1 MNNENSSA
9 SSETSELT
17 GVLHGLLDQARG
29 SGRDDLVDR
38 LDPWLRRL
46 DQPEVRV
53 VVVGP
58 FKRGKSS
65 LVNAIVGAAVCPV
78 DDFYATA
85 VPTIIQFGPEPGATL
100 VADVP
105 GELEQM
111 SVPIDINALRRHVT
125 ESGMTAGSL
134 ESAKVQV
141 TLPQQL
147 LRDGLVLVDTPGIGG
162 TVARHA
168 ATTLALLPDAD
179 ALLVLTDASQEFT
192 EPELAFLRQAAA
204 VCPNVYCVLS
214 KIDLEPNWRVVAEAN
229 RRHLESAG
237 IDAPVLP
244 VSTVLHQSAQAS
256 NDAELAAESG
266 VPALI
271 EILTGDLRQ
280 SAVSTLREAAAR
292 DAESVSKHLAMA
304 LQAELESLVGP
315 GEAAALIQTLEE
327 AQKAAA
333 DLSKRAS
340 RWQVLLND
348 GFSDILADIEY
359 DIRDRIRAVGREAE
373 LLVDESDPAETWETM
388 SQWIADA
395 LAQAIAD
402 SFVWAHQRCER
413 LATVVAESFRLE
425 GDVLIPQFQAIDTS
439 DMLAP
444 VAGLDVIRGTRM
456 TGTQRVV
463 GALRGSYSGILMT
476 GIVTSLAGMALINPI
491 SLAAGV
497 LLGGFSLRQEG
508 VSRLERRRS
517 EARVSVRRLI
527 DDTNFHVLKE
537 SRTRLLDVKR
547 LMRDTF
553 EGAAEEFRRSL
564 QESLDSAK
572 RGAGTA
578 PPQRDE
584 RTHQLKDQLMS
595 VRQFGSR
602 AEAFVGGQDDP

>member
-1 MNNENSSA
+1 MNNEIAAHNSE
-9 SSETSELT
+9 SSELV

-38 LDPWLRRL
+38 LGPWLSRL
-46 DQPEVRV
+46 DRPQVRV

-65 LVNAIVGAAVCPV
+65 LVNTIVGAPVCPI
-78 DDFYATA
+78 DDFHATA
-85 VPTIIQFGPEPGATL
+85 VPTLIQFGAEQGATL
-100 VADVP
+100 IADVP
-105 GELEQM
+105 GQLEPM
-111 SVPIDINALRRHVT
+111 VVPIDLDALRRHVT
-125 ESGMTAGSL
+125 EDGLTQGTL
-134 ESAKVQV
+134 ESARVEV

-147 LRDGLVLVDTPGIGG
+147 LRDGLVLVDTPGIGS

-168 ATTLALLPDAD
+168 ATTLAMLPDAD

-192 EPELAFLRQAAA
+192 EPELNFLRQAAA
-204 VCPNVYCVLS
+204 VCSRVWCVLS
-214 KIDLEPNWRVVAEAN
+214 KIDLEPNWREVADAN

-237 IDAPVLP
+237 IEAPILP
-244 VSTVLHQSAQAS
+244 VSTYIHQSALAT
-256 NDAELAAESG
+256 NDGRLAEESG
-266 VPALI
+266 VPALM
-271 EILTGDLRQ
+271 EMLTGDVTRT
-280 SAVSTLREAAAR
+280 AVSTLRQAAAR
-292 DAESVSKHLAMA
+292 DAESVSKHLGMA

-327 AQKAAA
+327 AQKVAA

-348 GFSDILADIEY
+348 GFSDILTDIEY
-359 DIRDRIRAVGREAE
+359 DVRDRIRAVGREAE
-373 LLVDESDPAETWETM
+373 VLIDESDPADTWETM
-388 SQWIADA
+388 SQWVADA

-402 SFVWAHQRCER
+402 SFIWAHQRCER

-425 GDVLIPQFQAIDTS
+425 GDVLIPAFSAINTS

-444 VAGLDVIRGTRM
+444 VAGLDVLRGTRM
-456 TGTQRVV
+456 TGTQKVV

-491 SLAAGV
+491 SLAAGA

-508 VSRLERRRS
+508 VNRLERRRS
-517 EARVSVRRLI
+517 EARTSVRRLI
-527 DDTNFHVLKE
+527 DDASFHVLKE
-537 SRTRLLDVKR
+537 TRTRLLEVKR

-564 QESLDSAK
+564 QESLDSAR
-572 RGAGTA
+572 RGAETA
-578 PPQRDE
+578 PTQRDE
-584 RTHQLKDQLMS
+584 RAHLLKDKLTT
-595 VRQFGSR
+595 VRQFGAR
-602 AEAFVGGQDDP
+602 AEALTGEAADT

>member
-1 MNNENSSA
+1 MTNESSTPA
-9 SSETSELT
+9 SETSELT

-29 SGRDDLVDR
+29 SGRDDLVNR
-38 LDPWLRRL
+38 LDPWLHRL
-46 DQPEVRV
+46 DRPEVRV

-85 VPTIIQFGPEPGATL
+85 VPTIIRFGPDAEAHL
-100 VADVP
+100 IAAVP
-105 GELEQM
+105 GELEPM
-111 SVPIDINALRRHVT
+111 SVPIDINGLRRHVT
-125 ESGMTAGSL
+125 ESGLTDGSL
-134 ESAKVQV
+134 ESAKVEV
-141 TLPQQL
+141 ALPRQL

-168 ATTLALLPDAD
+168 ATTLAMLPEAD
-179 ALLVLTDASQEFT
+179 ALLVMTDASQEFT

-204 VCPNVYCVLS
+204 ICPAVYCVLS
-214 KIDLEPNWRVVAEAN
+214 KIDLEPSWRDVADAN
-229 RRHLESAG
+229 RRHLEAAG

-244 VSTVLHQSAQAS
+244 VSTLLHQSAQATS
-256 NDAELAAESG
+256 DEQLAVESG
-266 VPALI
+266 VPAII
-271 EILTGDLRQ
+271 EVLTGDLRRN
-280 SAVSTLREAAAR
+280 AVSTLRQAAAR
-292 DAESVSKHLAMA
+292 DAELASKHLAMA

-333 DLSKRAS
+333 DLNKRAS
-340 RWQVLLND
+340 RWQILLND

-425 GDVLIPQFQAIDTS
+425 GDVLIPQFSTIDTT

-444 VAGLDVIRGTRM
+444 VAGLDTIRGSRM

-517 EARVSVRRLI
+517 EARVAVRRLI

-553 EGAAEEFRRSL
+553 EEAAEEFRRSL
-564 QESLDSAK
+564 QESLESAK
-572 RGAGTA
+572 RGADTA
-578 PPQRDE
+578 PPHRDE
-584 RTHQLKDQLMS
+584 RTHVLKSQLTS
-595 VRQFGSR
+595 VRQFGAR
-602 AEAFVGGQDDP
+602 AEALVGGPEDA

>member
-1 MNNENSSA
+1 MTNDMPA
-9 SSETSELT
+9 PDAETSELT

-38 LDPWLRRL
+38 LDPWLHRL
-46 DQPEVRV
+46 DRPQVRI

-65 LVNAIVGAAVCPV
+65 LVNAIVGAAVCPI

-85 VPTIIQFGPEPGATL
+85 VPTIIGYGPEPSARL

-105 GELEQM
+105 GELEPM

-125 ESGMTAGSL
+125 DNGMTGGAL
-134 ESAKVQV
+134 ESARVEV

-162 TVARHA
+162 PVARHA

-214 KIDLEPNWRVVAEAN
+214 KVDLEPHWREVADAN
-229 RRHLESAG
+229 RRHLETAG

-244 VSTVLHQSAQAS
+244 VSTLLHQSARAT
-256 NDAELAAESG
+256 NDEQLAMESG
-266 VPALI
+266 IPALI
-271 EILTGDLRQ
+271 EMLTGDLRR
-280 SAVSTLREAAAR
+280 SAVSTLRQAAAR
-292 DAESVSKHLAMA
+292 DAESVSKHLAMT

-373 LLVDESDPAETWETM
+373 LLVDESDPADTWETLN
-388 SQWIADA
+388 QWIADA

-425 GDVLIPQFQAIDTS
+425 GDVLIPQFSAIDTS

-444 VAGLDVIRGTRM
+444 VIGLDMVRATRM
-456 TGTQRVV
+456 TGTQKVV

-491 SLAAGV
+491 SLAAGA

-508 VSRLERRRS
+508 VTRLERRRS
-517 EARVSVRRLI
+517 EARMSVRRLI

-572 RGAGTA
+572 RGAQTA

-584 RTHQLKDQLMS
+584 RTYVLKDQLTS
-595 VRQFGSR
+595 VRQFGAR
-602 AEAFVGGQDDP
+602 AEALGGMDDA